1 MGTQKNGLNET
12 VLLSTQNI
20 CQKLWVRKKLQ
31 FYQEFFVYLNL
42 CCCFSGGTYNN
53 QTRMDQSGD
62 CKPCPSRKYCKE
74 GSETD
79 GLDCPAGFYCVE
91 GQSTG
96 EVNACP
102 VGTYSNL
109 TGLNGN
115 YSFRLAK
122 LSTVK
127 LVLFIYPSIEIN
139 VFGAQKNRLIETVLL
154 RTHNICF
161 G

>member
-1 MGTQKNGLNET
+1 MRYRKIISYFSTKIYVVGTQKNRLNET

-20 CQKLWVRKKLQ
+20 CQKFWVRTKLQ
-31 FYQEFFVYLNL
+31 FYTENL
-42 CCCFSGGTYNN
+42 CLSKPVGFFSGGTYND
-53 QTRMDQSGD
+53 QTKMDQSGD

-91 GQSTG
+91 GQSSG

-115 YSFRLAK
+115 
-122 LSTVK
+122 
-127 LVLFIYPSIEIN
+127 
-139 VFGAQKNRLIETVLL
+139 
-154 RTHNICF
+154 
-161 G
+161 

>member
-1 MGTQKNGLNET
+1 
-12 VLLSTQNI
+12 
-20 CQKLWVRKKLQ
+20 
-31 FYQEFFVYLNL
+31 
-42 CCCFSGGTYNN
+42 
-53 QTRMDQSGD
+53 MDQSGD

-91 GQSTG
+91 GQSSG

-122 LSTVK
+122 LTEVK
-127 LVLFIYPSIEIN
+127 LVLFSYPSIEIN
-139 VFGAQKNRLIETVLL
+139 VFGSQKNRLVEKVLL
-154 RTHNICF
+154 STDNICF

>member
-1 MGTQKNGLNET
+1 M
-12 VLLSTQNI
+12 
-20 CQKLWVRKKLQ
+20 C
-31 FYQEFFVYLNL
+31 F
-42 CCCFSGGTYNN
+42 FSGGTYND
-53 QTRMDQSGD
+53 QTKMDQSGD

-91 GQSTG
+91 GQSSG

-115 YSFRLAK
+115 YSFR
-122 LSTVK
+122 
-127 LVLFIYPSIEIN
+127 
-139 VFGAQKNRLIETVLL
+139 
-154 RTHNICF
+154 
-161 G
+161 